1 MTDDEIKES
10 SLYKKLEAKIKT
22 LTDNLNEADNTIYIL
37 ENSVT
42 KNKNDTDEIIK
53 SLQIKNEKLNS
64 HVLDLE
70 DDNFKKAQEIEK
82 LKNDVKNKNI
92 KPVNNEA
99 QLKKKIKEQDEE
111 LKKLYVDLS
120 EYVEINSTLRIRN
133 KELDN
138 YNIELSRIL
147 TSFKKEEDDVVVE
160 YISLNEPQDY
170 KPSRCYSMKGRCCI
184 L

>member
-10 SLYKKLEAKIKT
+10 SLYKKLEAKIKI

-42 KNKNDTDEIIK
+42 KNKNDTEEIIK
-53 SLQIKNEKLNS
+53 SLQVKNEKLNNL
-64 HVLDLE
+64 VLDLE

-82 LKNDVKNKNI
+82 LKNDAKNKNI
-92 KPVNNEA
+92 KPANNEA
-99 QLKKKIKEQDEE
+99 QLKNKIKEQDEE

-160 YISLNEPQDY
+160 YLSLNESQDN
-170 KPSRCYSMKGRCCI
+170 KPPRCYVMKGRCCI